1 MFTQE
6 RRQSDVGQIMCGC
19 GVFRVRRIC
28 GFGFRTLLE
37 EGLRC
42 KEKKIDLLGENRR
55 KKETIFLENCE

>member
-1 MFTQE
+1 
-6 RRQSDVGQIMCGC
+6 MCGC

-55 KKETIFLENCE
+55 KKET